1 MNIQKNIS
9 LANYTTLRLGGS
21 AAYFVV
27 VVSDSDLREALT
39 FARSQNLSLFP
50 LGGGSNIVVSDQ
62 PKDILVVKMENRDID
77 SINEDDKTVTLR
89 VGAGTLWDD
98 FVEYAVLRNF
108 SGIEALSMIP
118 GTCGA
123 SPVQNIGA
131 YGQEVSDTISVVR
144 ILDLDQNTFRE
155 ISGLDCKFY
164 YRDSIF
170 KHELK
175 GKCIIESVV
184 FVLQKSEPTIPKY
197 PRVADVLREI
207 QSQNSTDSLGMLIRK
222 SIQKIRSEKLPD
234 PRIIP
239 SVGSFFKNVFVEK
252 SQYEKLLE
260 KFRDMPYFV
269 SEDRYKVPTG
279 WLIEKAG
286 YKGYSEN
293 GVGVYEKNALVL
305 INISSS
311 STKPLLDL
319 SAKIQKTVQKKF
331 GLKIE
336 IEPEIVY

>member
-9 LANYTTLRLGGS
+9 LAGYTTLRLGGS
-21 AAYFVV
+21 AAYFAV
-27 VVSDSDLREALT
+27 VVSDSDLREALN
-39 FARSQNLSLFP
+39 FAQSQNLSVFP
-50 LGGGSNIVVSDQ
+50 LGEGSNIVVSDQ
-62 PKDILVVKMENRDID
+62 LKDSFVIKMDNRGIDIIKED
-77 SINEDDKTVTLR
+77 NETVTLR
-89 VGAGTLWDD
+89 AGAGTLWDD
-98 FVEYAVLRNF
+98 FVEYAVSRNF

-144 ILDLDQNTFRE
+144 VFDLDQNNFRE
-155 ISGLDCKFY
+155 IPVLDCKFS

-170 KHELK
+170 KNELK

-184 FVLQKSEPTIPKY
+184 FVLQKSEPIIPKY
-197 PRVADVLREI
+197 PHVADILGEI
-207 QSQNSTDSLGMLIRK
+207 HSQKSTDSLGMLIRK
-222 SIQKIRSEKLPD
+222 TIQKIRSQKLPD

-252 SQYEKLLE
+252 THYEKLLE
-260 KFRDMPYFV
+260 KFPDIPCFV
-269 SEDRYKVPTG
+269 SGDRYKVPVG

-311 STKPLLDL
+311 STKPILDL
-319 SAKIQKTVQKKF
+319 SEKIQKTVLEKF
-331 GLKIE
+331 GLQIE
-336 IEPEIVY
+336 MEPEIVY